1 MKKFKLITFALV
13 AFVVCFLSGCDNGFD
28 AEKALSVNKEVFD
41 FGTEGGKDMLIAKTF
56 ELCVAHIRVIERATN
71 KTVLDS
77 ALVQG
82 KNVKEIVVD
91 GKTFCKLDY
100 NGIFVSRLMFDWCTL
115 TAGKIDKDGRPLEF
129 LIEMAKPNPQKYIIE
144 LGMFNM
150 GRPYFVSIK

>member
-41 FGTEGGKDMLIAKTF
+41 FGTEGGKDMLVAKTF

-91 GKTFCKLDY
+91 GKTFCELDY